1 VIHVLDL
8 VRLAGID
15 KVAFEIRDAAV
26 PTTAPDGG
34 GTP

>member
-15 KVAFEIRDAAV
+15 KVAFEIQPSDKPEGR
-26 PTTAPDGG
+26 
-34 GTP
+34 